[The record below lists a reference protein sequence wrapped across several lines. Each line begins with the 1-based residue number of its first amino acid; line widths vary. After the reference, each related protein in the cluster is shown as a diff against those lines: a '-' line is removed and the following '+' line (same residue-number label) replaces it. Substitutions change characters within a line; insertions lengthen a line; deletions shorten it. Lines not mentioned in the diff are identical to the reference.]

1 LQLGRQVEVRLLVGK
16 GQRLEVIE
24 GLQIVHCLEM
34 LPDLIAGDF
43 ALKLLAESVDD
54 ANHEKVLKEQS
65 LAKRRE
71 GEEEIG
77 LTLLIPTG
85 RSPCSARNNCRGE
98 KQH

>member
-1 LQLGRQVEVRLLVGK
+1 LQLWRQVEVCLLVGK

-24 GLQIVHCLEM
+24 GFQIVHCLEM

-43 ALKLLAESVDD
+43 ALELLAESVDD

-71 GEEEIG
+71 GERG
-77 LTLLIPTG
+77 KLDLL
-85 RSPCSARNNCRGE
+85 C
-98 KQH
+98 